1 MILAFLLLAAGFAVR
16 TYKLGQMR
24 APVLKTLDN
33 PIDVQFRNESHAG
46 SWFYPEGVLCG
57 EVSSRDLLSGR
68 TDFLAFAAL
77 DDTAK
82 IEGYL
87 GYDRDSLNKICNPS

>member
-1 MILAFLLLAAGFAVR
+1 MILAFLLLVVGVAAR

-24 APVLKTLDN
+24 EPVLKALDN
-33 PIDVQFRNESHAG
+33 PADVQFRNESHAG

-57 EVSSRDLLSGR
+57 EVSSMDLLSGR

-77 DDTAK
+77 GGTAK

-87 GYDRDSLNKICNPS
+87 GYDRDSLDKICNPS